1 MSTPWAEAAC
11 TVPTATADELADFLV
26 ELTGCGVSVENLNV
40 DTFSVETIEETP
52 TKTIKAYLPNDAS
65 LEENLARIAAWL
77 HDHGRGCPGFVFQP
91 PTVTFIQEEDWAND
105 WKQHFH
111 PTRIGR
117 RLVIKPTWESYAPQ
131 AGDIVIELDPGLAFG
146 TGTHGTTRM
155 CLEVLEG
162 IVFRDPPY
170 ETVDGPLPA
179 TVLDVGTGSG
189 ILAIA
194 AARFGVERIVAVDID
209 QRAVEVAS
217 ENLSLNGIAGVEVST
232 TPVEAIPGRFE
243 IVLANI
249 LAEELVR
256 LGQHLVARVAPG
268 GFLVLSGILTER
280 EEFVRNGFAPFPL
293 DLAEV
298 RREAEWS
305 CLCYRLRP

>member
-11 TVPTATADELADFLV
+11 TVPTALADELADFLV
-26 ELTGCGVSVENLNV
+26 ELTGCGVSIENLNV

-52 TKTIKAYLPNDAS
+52 IKTVKAYLPNDPS
-65 LEENLARIAAWL
+65 LEENLARITAWL
-77 HDHGRGCPGFVFQP
+77 HDHGRGCPGFVFQQP
-91 PTVTFIQEEDWAND
+91 VVTFIQEEDWANG

-117 RLVIKPTWESYAPQ
+117 RLVIKPTWESYDSLAE
-131 AGDIVIELDPGLAFG
+131 DIVIELDPGLAFG

-162 IVFRDPPY
+162 IVFRDTPYGAVEGPPA
-170 ETVDGPLPA
+170 A

-194 AARFGVERIVAVDID
+194 AARFGVGRIVAVDID
-209 QRAVEVAS
+209 PRAVEVAN
-217 ENLSLNGIAGVEVST
+217 ENLALNGITGVEVST
-232 TPVEAIPGRFE
+232 TPLEAIPGRFD

-256 LGQHLVARVAPG
+256 LGHHLVAKVAPG

-280 EEFVRNGFAPFPL
+280 EEFVRDGFAPFPL

-305 CLCYRLRP
+305 CLSYRLRP